1 MESGS
6 QKSREV
12 LFNEAIQSFISDL
25 KPKLN
30 LKEVKLPLEG
40 CDEFLLESLQLKS
53 LSRLEKDIRQSVES
67 DVEECGLI
75 KSLQSLDAL
84 IEKADYQCSWR
95 PSGNPSEDL
104 LSSDVEIYGKA
115 VENIST
121 DSLSRDVS
129 KLEAQIISLAINL
142 EISIRVLVCGVTGK
156 KNSSNYYNNVTNK
169 LLYGPARRVKS
180 KTKIAKTMEKPNSE
194 KYYTELQTCSTS
206 SQTLWDDTFG
216 PVIQDKDNNSSIELS
231 STESNGVLEGD
242 NATLYNYKKDFPPS
256 NYDKDVIKCRRK
268 LGSPSVTKILDS
280 SMSADKRTALFF
292 WEQKMIQEL
301 EYVVVDWKTSDKKK
315 RYTSKNIFDNPV
327 QVAAYFGAINYD
339 SNYTVKPH
347 SGLIVIA
354 YNDGTP
360 ANILKMSNNALEYYW
375 REWKIRLHIHRKM
388 IS

>member
-1 MESGS
+1 MNTLRNMF
-6 QKSREV
+6 KKH
-12 LFNEAIQSFISDL
+12 AIN
-25 KPKLN
+25 KMN
-30 LKEVKLPLEG
+30 
-40 CDEFLLESLQLKS
+40 
-53 LSRLEKDIRQSVES
+53 
-67 DVEECGLI
+67 
-75 KSLQSLDAL
+75 
-84 IEKADYQCSWR
+84 
-95 PSGNPSEDL
+95 L
-104 LSSDVEIYGKA
+104 LSLFSHQ
-115 VENIST
+115 
-121 DSLSRDVS
+121 SRNFNS
-129 KLEAQIISLAINL
+129 SPGLWCNW
-142 EISIRVLVCGVTGK
+142 

-180 KTKIAKTMEKPNSE
+180 KTRIAKTMEKPNSE

-301 EYVVVDWKTSDKKK
+301 GIAGFSKYKTALLQRGSRFHTLIYEHFRGVRNLEGEIPFQGTEDPIVVNQIQSVQHVIGQFDSPIALESAVYHSLENYMGIIDFFGRFNPTGEYVVVDWKTSDKKK
-315 RYTSKNIFDNPV
+315 DTLQKTFDNPV